1 MKKYQKTNY
10 KKIKIKIQKKYL
22 IMMKKILMNNNHQ
35 KNKFHQNNK
44 KNYKK
49 QVFFSKQYIYKNKK
63 QLILQINILNKKHS
77 IYNNKIKKI
86 KLMK

>member
-10 KKIKIKIQKKYL
+10 KKIKMNNKKMKIQKKYL
-22 IMMKKILMNNNHQ
+22 MMIKKYLVNNNHQ

-49 QVFFSKQYIYKNKK
+49 
-63 QLILQINILNKKHS
+63 
-77 IYNNKIKKI
+77 
-86 KLMK
+86 